1 MTNLSFEA
9 QHAMLTQ
16 VASSSSDFL
25 QYIAL
30 EVLQAR
36 NGQSAASSTLRIPTS
51 GYGLKGGGGN
61 LNASQRAQRL
71 AQIGQQLIQL
81 RDEINRNWAIFNDR
95 EERLA
100 MVAPKSKDYSKYLE
114 ERDASDEK
122 MKACEKLIETLTQE
136 MNEIANSEVGSSS
149 RG

>member
-51 GYGLKGGGGN
+51 GYGLKGGGGH

-71 AQIGQQLIQL
+71 AQIGQQIAQL
-81 RDEINRNWAIFNDR
+81 NAVIEQNSTQYDNLEQRQLMVDPDGADHQALQIGMDLCDER
-95 EERLA
+95 
-100 MVAPKSKDYSKYLE
+100 
-114 ERDASDEK
+114 
-122 MKACEKLIETLTQE
+122 MKACEKKIETLRQE
-136 MNEIANSEVGSSS
+136 MNEISNSEVGNSS